1 MVTIAVCLSAF
12 LLLGYALGRSRWT
25 TLVPA
30 ALALYILLGTFFEG
44 VEDASAWLYFLGV
57 ASACLVAGLCGV
69 MLRERSHESPSSL
82 RPHHRSGP
90 AEY

>member
-1 MVTIAVCLSAF
+1 MVTIAVCLLAF
-12 LLLGYALGRSRWT
+12 LLLGYVLGRSRWT

-57 ASACLVAGLCGV
+57 ASACLVAGLFGV
-69 MLRERSHESPSSL
+69 MLRERTEHT
-82 RPHHRSGP
+82 HHHVQP
-90 AEY
+90 

>member
-1 MVTIAVCLSAF
+1 MVTIVVCLLAF

-57 ASACLVAGLCGV
+57 ASACLVVGLCGV
-69 MLRERSHESPSSL
+69 MLRERNQHA
-82 RPHHRSGP
+82 HHHVQP
-90 AEY
+90 

>member
-1 MVTIAVCLSAF
+1 MVTIAVCLLAF

-57 ASACLVAGLCGV
+57 ASACLVTGLVGV
-69 MLRERSHESPSSL
+69 MLRERTVHAHAPH
-82 RPHHRSGP
+82 RPQS
-90 AEY
+90 